1 MQYKQNSVITSKH
14 TAYCTNCVWE
24 ENLRDHRFE
33 NATCQTPGKCKCGA
47 TDKTVSCEY
56 SVPATCVSAAT
67 CKWCGKANPY
77 GQADP
82 NNHNFTGELVQKD
95 TGTGGPGHAYKC
107 VNAGCTESGRAE
119 PCTFGDW
126 TTTKAATCEEKGIK
140 TRTCTVCGRA
150 QTEDIDATGHK
161 DGDGDGKCDNCE
173 TDLTCVHTYEV
184 KSFTAE
190 TCESGSVTVEK
201 CSKCGHTR
209 SVVGKVPGHAWNDGE
224 VTKAATCTEKGEMTF
239 KCTREGCEATK
250 TEEIKLIGHPYENIA
265 QVNPTCT
272 EPGTEAHMRCTACG
286 QLAQG
291 TMTVTAADLV
301 IPALNHSWGAWAL
314 NADQTKLVRTCVR
327 GCEESV
333 DLPSLPEES
342 GNNGQWSYDVTPATC
357 AAEGSVVFTY
367 TYTENGA
374 ETTTTATVT
383 LPVDLTNHVGET
395 EVRGAVAATATT
407 AGYTGDTYCTSC
419 NTLLAT
425 GTGIPATGTDI
436 EAPDVPLV
444 DGTEIDEPEVPLAGL
459 MTRAEFVNYLYVQAG
474 SPEAQAPTFT
484 DVPEDHEYA
493 AAIGWAQANGIAKGI
508 TEDEF
513 APDEIV
519 SVEQATLFLVRY
531 AQFSGVE
538 MPELAALAGKDP
550 LEILDNADE
559 VLAEFF
565 EAILPKPQAA

>member
-1 MQYKQNSVITSKH
+1 MKH
-14 TAYCTNCVWE
+14 
-24 ENLRDHRFE
+24 DHSD
-33 NATCQTPGKCKCGA
+33 ATCT
-47 TDKTVSCEY
+47 T
-56 SVPATCVSAAT
+56 PATCICGDTIGEKNPNNHVHTEIRGAKAAT
-67 CKWCGKANPY
+67 CAEAGYTGDTYCKDCGVKISSGTAIP
-77 GQADP
+77 AT

-119 PCTFGDW
+119 PCTFGEW

-184 KSFTAE
+184 QSFTAE

-224 VTKAATCTEKGEMTF
+224 VTKAATCTEKGKMTF

-407 AGYTGDTYCTSC
+407 PGYTGDTYCTSC

-425 GTGIPATGTDI
+425 GTGIPATGTGGEDI
-436 EAPDVPLV
+436 EPPDVPLV